1 MISRWLLFILILI
14 LLYLGIL
21 YAPPKY
27 IEIETNALT
36 LSPLNKDEYGTYYF
50 ASQIKEMGYKLVY
63 GDPSKLAELGE
74 GDIYILIGP
83 DKSLSEI
90 ELSYVKSFLERGGSI
105 LIADEKG
112 IVNNLLKSLFDAKI
126 DYEYS
131 SLFWFYT
138 TRVLNATKRYNGTY
152 SSVELVPVY
161 AIAGLDFPP
170 TNFYESLYNN
180 QSISKEEIFQALYM
194 HHMENPHTS
203 LLYIANIPS
212 YIIKPGN
219 LKISGLIFS
228 LSKNYLEEA
237 LNSSEGSRVN
247 PPSVNDYD
255 IYIYSGYYIGTHGER
270 VYVVADTCL
279 FTNAFINSEFYPVSK
294 NFYINLLRWLSKGY
308 NSTVLFDVT
317 HYKPYKLKQKM
328 PPPGRI
334 FDSILKS
341 LIGESSPDKLFQS
354 LYSQIGIVNFMMISI
369 PLTVVGLYLSISR
382 YINIPRSK
390 LVEEIKEF
398 RVRESVMLKTIR
410 GGRRD
415 KRFYMDLVLSLYD
428 LMNEFLRNL
437 YGISLAD
444 SAKGSLTDSLRE
456 KLGDEGVKELVRL
469 SNRLNKD
476 RIKILENKFLPI
488 IFSWRSEFKKL
499 IESVDNILRLLGYEF
514 IYHEEGLKKIEYLFR

>member
-50 ASQIKEMGYKLVY
+50 ASRIKKMGYKLVY
-63 GDPSKLAELGE
+63 GDPSKLAELGDS
-74 GDIYILIGP
+74 DIYILIGP
-83 DKSLSEI
+83 DKSLSEA
-90 ELSYVKSFLERGGSI
+90 ELSYIKSFLERGGSI
-105 LIADEKG
+105 LVADEKG
-112 IVNNLLKSLFDAKI
+112 IVNNLLKSLFDAGI

-131 SLFWFYT
+131 SLYWFYT
-138 TRVLNATKRYNGTY
+138 VHVLNETERYSGT
-152 SSVELVPVY
+152 SSPVEPVY
-161 AIAGLDFPP
+161 AIASLDPPP

-180 QSISKEEIFQALYM
+180 ESISKGEIVGALHM
-194 HHMENPHTS
+194 HHMKNFHKSP
-203 LLYIANIPS
+203 LYIANIPS
-212 YIIKPGN
+212 YIIKPGS

-237 LNSSEGSRVN
+237 LNSTKESGVN
-247 PPSVNDYD
+247 LASMNDYE
-255 IYIYSGYYIGTHGER
+255 IYIYSGYYIGASGER

-279 FTNAFINSEFYPVSK
+279 FTNAFTNSEFYNISK
-294 NFYINLLRWLSKGY
+294 DYYINLLRWLSKGY
-308 NSTVLFDVT
+308 NSTVLFDIT

-341 LIGESSPDKLFQS
+341 LIGEFSPDKLFQS

-369 PLTVVGLYLSISR
+369 PLTVVGLYVSISR

-390 LVEEIKEF
+390 LVEEKMKEF
-398 RVRESVMLKTIR
+398 RVRESMMLKTIK

-444 SAKGSLTDSLRE
+444 SARGSLTDPLRE

-476 RIKILENKFLPI
+476 RIKILENRFLPI